1 MSEDFEDIRIESLEM
16 IDTEISMGCYNPILF
31 NIFLFE
37 GGD

>member
-1 MSEDFEDIRIESLEM
+1 MFDENNDCQCEIFEM

-37 GGD
+37 RG